1 MVREQHSLPTIN
13 MNDITH
19 VFTALEIEQQRAAA
33 EALQHMRELLPSY
46 REICGA
52 APYFYA
58 AGEIQRLEHQLIRV
72 YSGDELEHMA
82 RTIRL
87 QLEGLAR
94 AIRAAKGRGVELDA

>member
-1 MVREQHSLPTIN
+1 MSE
-13 MNDITH
+13 ITR
-19 VFTALEIEQQRAAA
+19 VFTDLEVAQQYAAA

-46 REICGA
+46 REVCGA

-58 AGEIQRLEHQLIRV
+58 AGEIQRLEHQLVQV
-72 YSGDELEHMA
+72 YSGDELKDMT